1 MQVTK
6 VSSQHAKVFLK
17 GVTFRPTRKQAS
29 RMSWWI
35 PVSNHRIEKALMEE
49 IIRGAWHGLAP
60 VDFNL
65 AFLPERVAT
74 REMYRKLGFER
85 MGTNA

>member
-1 MQVTK
+1 
-6 VSSQHAKVFLK
+6 
-17 GVTFRPTRKQAS
+17 
-29 RMSWWI
+29 
-35 PVSNHRIEKALMEE
+35 MEE

-85 MGTNA
+85 RGTNGYRMKVEVTTLFLKDNDDSIR